1 MNQQPNIVQVRN
13 GSPRSRSRSVSRSR
27 SRSASPS
34 AERAPRGNPY
44 DLPDKSPTNGEEV
57 AAKMGLRHLEKCG
70 VAPTPR
76 ENPTLGN
83 VWGDAISTGAF
94 TAWLTVR
101 GGELLTKLMKQLEE
115 TRGDSV
121 EEPLTATL
129 SLSNLTTEQMELLD
143 SDQLPM
149 YISIDLNVPAAE
161 TGPETMPALRLC
173 ARIQAVEGDR
183 FPLPPPP
190 GARA

>member
-34 AERAPRGNPY
+34 AEREPRGNPY
-44 DLPDKSPTNGEEV
+44 DLPTTSGEEV
-57 AAKMGLRHLEKCG
+57 AAKMAVRHLEKCG
-70 VAPTPR
+70 VAPARREGEEYLR
-76 ENPTLGN
+76 EN
-83 VWGDAISTGAF
+83 STGAF

-161 TGPETMPALRLC
+161 TGPEMMPALRLC
-173 ARIQAVEGDR
+173 ARIKEVEGDR

>member
-34 AERAPRGNPY
+34 AEREPPGNPY

-70 VAPTPR
+70 VAPALR
-76 ENPTLGN
+76 ENS
-83 VWGDAISTGAF
+83 WGDF
-94 TAWLTVR
+94 TAWLNVR

-115 TRGDSV
+115 TQGDSV

-149 YISIDLNVPAAE
+149 YISIDLNVPGAE

-173 ARIQAVEGDR
+173 ARIKEVEGDR

>member
-1 MNQQPNIVQVRN
+1 
-13 GSPRSRSRSVSRSR
+13 
-27 SRSASPS
+27 
-34 AERAPRGNPY
+34 
-44 DLPDKSPTNGEEV
+44 
-57 AAKMGLRHLEKCG
+57 
-70 VAPTPR
+70 
-76 ENPTLGN
+76 
-83 VWGDAISTGAF
+83 
-94 TAWLTVR
+94 
-101 GGELLTKLMKQLEE
+101 MKQLDE

-149 YISIDLNVPAAE
+149 YISIDLNVPGAE

-173 ARIQAVEGDR
+173 ARIKEVEGDR